1 MLSVNTRKILALVI
15 SFALSAVVTFPSYA
29 AAITVTD
36 TVTEPY
42 EATIEA
48 CNGEDVHLSGELLFI
63 SHITVDA
70 SGAIHSAFILVPQ
83 DVVGVGAETGVQYR
97 AVGGDR
103 EQFYNLD
110 ADVGPIT
117 YTNTDMYNLV
127 SQGGSDNL
135 QVKYTFHAT
144 VNANGELTVEFDHF
158 SAKCVG

>member
-83 DVVGVGAETGVQYR
+83 DVVGVGADSGVQYR

-127 SQGGSDNL
+127 SQGSSDNF